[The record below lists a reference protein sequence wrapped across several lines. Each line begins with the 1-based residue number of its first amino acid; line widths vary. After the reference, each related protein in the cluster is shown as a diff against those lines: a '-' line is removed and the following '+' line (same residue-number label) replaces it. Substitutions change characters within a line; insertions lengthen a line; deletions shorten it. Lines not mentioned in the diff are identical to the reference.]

1 MQILQ
6 EEIWKLSQGF
16 FFSPLNGFWDVQ
28 INWMFLNMMM
38 LCMNSTA
45 KGKFKA
51 LELKLSFFIIHGWNS
66 DMSSPRAEV
75 IQPCQGDSLENLSLI
90 ALSFT
95 WIGMLLRRLAA

>member
-16 FFSPLNGFWDVQ
+16 FFPPLNGFWDVQ

-38 LCMNSTA
+38 LCMNSNA

-51 LELKLSFFIIHGWNS
+51 LELKLSFFIIHG
-66 DMSSPRAEV
+66 
-75 IQPCQGDSLENLSLI
+75 
-90 ALSFT
+90 
-95 WIGMLLRRLAA
+95 

>member
-6 EEIWKLSQGF
+6 EEIWKIKSRF

-38 LCMNSTA
+38 LCMNSTV

-51 LELKLSFFIIHGWNS
+51 LELKIIILG
-66 DMSSPRAEV
+66 
-75 IQPCQGDSLENLSLI
+75 
-90 ALSFT
+90 
-95 WIGMLLRRLAA
+95 

>member
-6 EEIWKLSQGF
+6 EEIWKLSQG

-51 LELKLSFFIIHGWNS
+51 LELKLSFFITHG
-66 DMSSPRAEV
+66 
-75 IQPCQGDSLENLSLI
+75 
-90 ALSFT
+90 
-95 WIGMLLRRLAA
+95 